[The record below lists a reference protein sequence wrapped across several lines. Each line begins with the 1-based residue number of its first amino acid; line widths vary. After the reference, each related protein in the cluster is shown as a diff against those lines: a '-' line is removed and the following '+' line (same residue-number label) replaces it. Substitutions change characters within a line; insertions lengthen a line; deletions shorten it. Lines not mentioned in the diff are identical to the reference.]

1 MYKIKLYTT
10 IGDMFLKYQSKKLP
24 DWEFIACL
32 NDKCEEFFINR
43 NQILYYRILKD
54 ERKDS

>member
-1 MYKIKLYTT
+1 MYTIKLYTT
-10 IGDMFLKYQSKKLP
+10 IGDMFLKSQSRKLP

-32 NDKCEEFFINR
+32 NDKGEEFFINR

-54 ERKDS
+54 ERA